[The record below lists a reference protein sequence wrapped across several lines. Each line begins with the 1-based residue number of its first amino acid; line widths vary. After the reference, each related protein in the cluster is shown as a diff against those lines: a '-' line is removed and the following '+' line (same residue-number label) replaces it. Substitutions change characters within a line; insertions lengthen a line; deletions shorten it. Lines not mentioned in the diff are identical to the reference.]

1 MTCPKCGSSN
11 ISVQMMSDIQLKRKH
26 HNIFWWIIIGW
37 WFTIIKWIF
46 FTPIALIIKIFA
58 PKKQKIKQTNY
69 SVCVCQNCGNNW
81 RV

>member
-26 HNIFWWIIIGW
+26 HNILWWLFIGW

-46 FTPIALIIKIFA
+46 FPFFALFVKIFA
-58 PKKQKIKQTNY
+58 PKKQKIEQKNY

-81 RV
+81 KV